1 MNTQIKQ
8 RFESFY
14 SNNVWE
20 DITLGN
26 ALTLWSEKYSGRIA
40 LSEAERQMTYDELEI
55 ESKRIASGFERLG
68 FVKGDKIVLQI
79 PNTIEFV
86 TTSFALFKLG
96 VIPVMALPAQRKSEI
111 KGIIEKSD
119 AKGYV
124 IKDKYLG
131 FDYKK
136 MAQEILLE
144 LDMALSVIVIGENDR
159 FLSYDELRERPEL
172 QPSLE
177 ISYTELGLFLLSGG
191 TTGVP
196 KLIPRRHAD
205 YLYVAKETAKKCHM
219 DESTVYLAALPI
231 AHNFSL
237 CCPGLLGTLSV
248 GGRVVICY
256 VTSPDEI
263 LPLIEEEQ
271 VTITGLVPA
280 IANICI
286 EFLETDNDYDLS
298 SLKIVQVGGSVLD
311 SYLAAKI
318 ERVFNCKL
326 QQIFGIAEGLICC
339 TDIED
344 YDFIRYHT
352 QGKPISE
359 YDEVLIVD
367 ENGKEVLAGEY
378 GELIVRG
385 PYTIYGYYNIGE
397 MDKNYISDDC
407 YFKTGDKARRLEDG
421 NYQIVGRLNEMINRG
436 GEKITP
442 SELEEI
448 LLQNNQIEDVQVVG
462 IKDKDLG
469 EKICVFILDNT
480 EKLTLGD
487 IRNYLRARGAAAFK
501 QPDQL
506 VYVNAWP
513 LTNVGK
519 IDRNQLRL
527 LGMQK
532 QSGG

>member
-1 MNTQIKQ
+1 MNTQEKQ
-8 RFESFY
+8 RLESFY
-14 SNNVWE
+14 TNNIWE
-20 DITLGN
+20 DVTLGN

-40 LSEAERQMTYDELEI
+40 ISEAERQMTYDELEI
-55 ESKRIASGFERLG
+55 ESKRIASGFQRLG

-86 TTSFALFKLG
+86 TTAFALFKLG
-96 VIPVMALPAQRKSEI
+96 IIPIMALPAQRKTEI
-111 KGIIEKSD
+111 KGIIEKSN
-119 AKGYV
+119 ATGYV

-136 MAQEILLE
+136 MAQEIFLE
-144 LDMALSVIVIGENDR
+144 VNTDLCVIVIGENDR
-159 FLSYDELRERPEL
+159 FLSFDKLQEGSEL
-172 QPSLE
+172 QDSPEVSHVE
-177 ISYTELGLFLLSGG
+177 IGLFLLSGG

-205 YLYVAKETAKKCHM
+205 YLYVAKETAKKCRM
-219 DESTVYLAALPI
+219 DETSVYMAALPI
-231 AHNFSL
+231 AHNFPL

-248 GGRVVICY
+248 GGRVVICN

-263 LPLIEEEQ
+263 IPLIEEEQ

-280 IANICI
+280 MANMCI
-286 EFLETDNDYDLS
+286 ELLEMDNDYDLS
-298 SLKIVQVGGSVLD
+298 SLKIIQVGGSVLD

-318 ERVFNCKL
+318 EKSFNCKL

-344 YDFIRYHT
+344 SEFVRHHT
-352 QGKPISE
+352 QGKPISAF
-359 YDEVLIVD
+359 DEVLIVD
-367 ENGKEVLAGEY
+367 EREKELPVGEY
-378 GELIVRG
+378 GELITRG
-385 PYTIYGYYNIGE
+385 PYTIYGYYNLEEIN
-397 MDKNYISDDC
+397 KNCISDDC
-407 YFKTGDKARRLEDG
+407 YFKTGDKARRLDNG

-448 LLQNNQIEDVQVVG
+448 LLQNNLIEDVQVVG
-462 IKDKDLG
+462 IKDNDLG
-469 EKICVFILDNT
+469 ERICVFILDNT
-480 EKLTLGD
+480 EHSTLID
-487 IRNYLRARGAAAFK
+487 IRNYLQTQGVATFK
-501 QPDQL
+501 LPDQL
-506 VYVNAWP
+506 VYVNTWP

-527 LGMQK
+527 LAMQK
-532 QSGG
+532 